1 MIFAFCGV
9 AILTPF
15 AVSFA
20 LILSMESEHRNRQ
33 KQIHCI
39 AKDFEVYLDEVTR
52 ENEELAKRY
61 GFTLS
66 DMRADHSR
74 ECSSND
80 DDMVSTKR

>member
-39 AKDFEVYLDEVTR
+39 AKDFEAYLDEVSQ
-52 ENEELAKRY
+52 ENEELAKRH

-80 DDMVSTKR
+80 DDMASTKR